1 MPSATG
7 SLLTGSLVAH
17 VQDVVIPLLMDIT
30 TRKPGPLKRFLHLA
44 GSGLWMCIAVL
55 AVIGSVY
62 DLATRADA
70 LRFFEN
76 ASA

>member
-1 MPSATG
+1 
-7 SLLTGSLVAH
+7 
-17 VQDVVIPLLMDIT
+17 MDIT
-30 TRKPGPLKRFLHLA
+30 ARKPGPLKRFLHLA
-44 GSGLWMCIAVL
+44 GSALWTCIGIL

-62 DLATRADA
+62 DLATRAEA